1 MPTGKS
7 TLGSF
12 EDIDA
17 SRLYSRG
24 TSILRSTDSNQT
36 LSVTLNQDESLKLTV
51 NYRKTDYTRYGVWEQ
66 EKTEAD
72 DSVSVE
78 SQGVFAYSYLEP
90 TVFSTEPDSD
100 HVYPQNVSA
109 TYSGQTIAM
118 ERASSDLTDP
128 VTYIGSIE
136 MTVNWNSTLTGNNGA
151 ELDSVVI
158 RALRNGSTYFAVDGE
173 AVDRIVLTE
182 DGSWSGW
189 SDGVRFASS
198 PSVEVWYRDPLLSRT
213 TLTGSHE
220 GRFVGLSIDGP
231 VAVIG
236 KWSVTTLIEGAY
248 GAELQP

>member
-1 MPTGKS
+1 M
-7 TLGSF
+7 
-12 EDIDA
+12 
-17 SRLYSRG
+17 
-24 TSILRSTDSNQT
+24 
-36 LSVTLNQDESLKLTV
+36 
-51 NYRKTDYTRYGVWEQ
+51 
-66 EKTEAD
+66 
-72 DSVSVE
+72 SVE

-158 RALRNGSTYFAVDGE
+158 RTLRNGSTYFAVDGE
-173 AVDRIVLTE
+173 AVDRIVLTGSVSWVGG
-182 DGSWSGW
+182 DGIRFVSTT
-189 SDGVRFASS
+189 SDGMD
-198 PSVEVWYRDPLLSRT
+198 VWYRDPLLNRSR
-213 TLTGSHE
+213 LGGSHD
-220 GRFVGLSIDGP
+220 GNFVGLSIDGP

-236 KWSVTTLIEGAY
+236 KWSMRGTNTGTLIEGAY